1 MWLLSTDTKY
11 KKQTNLQKLKGV
23 CNASPL
29 GENMKETYYTVTED
43 FEVTLIFKKNKNG
56 VLKLDENK
64 TLKGFKNDIKE
75 LKNNLEHLTN
85 SVVK

>member
-1 MWLLSTDTKY
+1 M
-11 KKQTNLQKLKGV
+11 
-23 CNASPL
+23 CNASPF
-29 GENMKETYYTVTED
+29 GENMKETYYTITED
-43 FEVTLIFKKNKNG
+43 FEVTLIFKKNKDG

-85 SVVK
+85 SAVK

>member
-1 MWLLSTDTKY
+1 
-11 KKQTNLQKLKGV
+11 
-23 CNASPL
+23 
-29 GENMKETYYTVTED
+29 MKEKYYILTED
-43 FEVTLIFKKNKNG
+43 FEITLIFKKNKDG

>member
-1 MWLLSTDTKY
+1 
-11 KKQTNLQKLKGV
+11 V

-29 GENMKETYYTVTED
+29 GEIMKEEYYTVTED
-43 FEVTLIFKKNKNG
+43 FEITLIFKKNKDG
-56 VLKLDENK
+56 VLKLQETE

-75 LKNNLEHLTN
+75 LKNSLELLTN

>member
-1 MWLLSTDTKY
+1 LGKNKVHTI
-11 KKQTNLQKLKGV
+11 TNLQKLKGV

-29 GENMKETYYTVTED
+29 GENMKEKYYILTED
-43 FEVTLIFKKNKNG
+43 FEITLIFKKNKDG